1 MFTLI
6 QYLISDHVPNMSM
19 YVHPNSI
26 PERNSLPEHVDIAEA
41 KESEQ
46 GDDVSTLHSQLAK
59 P

>member
-1 MFTLI
+1 
-6 QYLISDHVPNMSM
+6 M
-19 YVHPNSI
+19 YIYPNSI

>member
-1 MFTLI
+1 M
-6 QYLISDHVPNMSM
+6 ISDHVGVNFL
-19 YVHPNSI
+19 
-26 PERNSLPEHVDIAEA
+26 PERVEGNFLPEHVDIAEA